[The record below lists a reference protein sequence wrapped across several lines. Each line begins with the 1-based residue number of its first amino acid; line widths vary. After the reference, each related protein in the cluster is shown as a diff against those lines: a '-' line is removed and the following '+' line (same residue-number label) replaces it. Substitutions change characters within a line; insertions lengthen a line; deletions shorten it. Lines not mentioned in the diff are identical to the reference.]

1 MASQPPAW
9 SASWRPPGATRTGWF
24 AWCASAGLQARREAP
39 SRHLEARLAA
49 LPDHLQ
55 VCLRLRLTGLNSREI
70 ADQLGVS
77 RGCVLYRLSQ
87 ALKSLGV
94 ESTNFFSDF

>member
-1 MASQPPAW
+1 MKVGPSLWRHTYARSSGSRPVPAM
-9 SASWRPPGATRTGWF
+9 RPDFEEELCERID
-24 AWCASAGLQARREAP
+24 
-39 SRHLEARLAA
+39 LEARLAA